1 MSNRIETVGFV
12 GFGAM
17 GQFMADR
24 MFEGCEVV
32 AHDPHIREKRV
43 GQVALVDFDTV
54 LASDAMVL
62 AVPASVLHEVADNI
76 LFSPRSE
83 KDAPL
88 LIDVSSIKKYPAQV
102 FDRFLHNHDDL
113 LLCHPLFGPESAKE
127 TLEGH
132 KLIVTES
139 AGERSAELVD
149 RWSRL
154 GLKIVEMTA
163 DEHDRHMAATQAVP
177 FILGRLANQLGLD
190 NATDLQTPSSQA
202 VRHLQRL
209 DDIQSEELFRTAT
222 EFNPYATEILKRLEE
237 GVAALR
243 QDQTNGMAAQLIA
256 ETERILA
263 L

>member
-17 GQFMADR
+17 GQFMADK

-32 AHDPHIREKRV
+32 AHDPSISEKRV
-43 GQVALVDFDTV
+43 GQVALVDFDTA
-54 LASDAMVL
+54 LANDAVVL
-62 AVPASVLHEVADNI
+62 AVPAAVLHEVADGI
-76 LFSPRSE
+76 LRSPQSGVDE
-83 KDAPL
+83 AL
-88 LIDVSSIKKYPAQV
+88 LVDICSVKKYPTQV
-102 FDRFLHNHDDL
+102 FGRFLPSHDDL

-132 KLIVTES
+132 KVIVTGS
-139 AGERSAELVD
+139 AGERATELVEGFRD
-149 RWSRL
+149 R
-154 GLKIVEMTA
+154 GLTIVEMTA
-163 DEHDRHMAATQAVP
+163 DEHDRHMAATLAMP

-190 NATDLQTPSSQA
+190 SSADLQTPSSQA
-202 VRHLQRL
+202 VGHLRKL
-209 DDIQSEELFRTAT
+209 DDVQSEELFRTAT
-222 EFNPYATEILKRLEE
+222 EFNPYASEILERLEE

-243 QDQTNGMAAQLIA
+243 QGQASGMAAQLIA